1 MFNYTTQ
8 SQFILFAPGALDQ
21 MGSVVA
27 RFGLKRLLLITSPS
41 LEKGGQ
47 VERLAAALQPYL
59 LATFSRT
66 EAHVQDYQ
74 LAEVLALAQEHQIDG
89 VIGMGGGS
97 PIGLVKA
104 LSLTWES
111 QLRGQDEMRSIT
123 PLDAPLIP
131 VIAIPSTY
139 AGSEMTPVYGITH
152 RLADGSSRKITVRD
166 PKITPRAVIYD
177 PEITLTLPPNQ
188 TAGTGMNALAH
199 CFEAVYSVTKNP
211 LSTAAALVGLRAIH
225 RALPLCLQNGANLD
239 ARTEL
244 LMGAHLAGTSLA
256 TVDMALHHGLCHV
269 LGGTAGVPH
278 GVANTIMLPHVLRFN
293 QVAAASELAQAAEAM
308 GVSGVAAA
316 IEQVEWLASQTG
328 LPRRLRDVG
337 VAVEMLPRLA
347 EIAMSSATVHKNP
360 RPVTSVTE
368 LEELFAA
375 AW

>member
-1 MFNYTTQ
+1 MFNYSVQ
-8 SQFILFAPGALDQ
+8 GQHIIFAPGALDQ

-47 VERLAAALQPYL
+47 VERLAAALQPHL
-59 LATFSRT
+59 LSTFSRT

-74 LAEVLALAQEHQIDG
+74 LAEVLVLAQEHQIDG
-89 VIGMGGGS
+89 IIGMGGGS
-97 PIGLVKA
+97 PIGLAKA
-104 LSLTWES
+104 LSLAWES
-111 QLRGQDEMRSIT
+111 QLRGQEEVRSLT
-123 PLDAPLIP
+123 PLHAPLIP

-166 PKITPRAVIYD
+166 AKITPRIVIYD
-177 PEITLTLPPNQ
+177 PEITLTLPANQ

-199 CFEAVYSVTKNP
+199 CFEALYSVTKNP
-211 LSTAAALVGLRAIH
+211 LSSAAALAGLRAIH
-225 RALPLCLQNGANLD
+225 HALPLCLQDGTDLD
-239 ARTEL
+239 ARIEML
-244 LMGAHLAGTSLA
+244 LGAHLAGSSLA

-269 LGGTAGVPH
+269 LGGTAGVAH

-293 QVAAASELAQAAEAM
+293 QVAAADSLTQAAEAM
-308 GVSGVAAA
+308 GVKGVAAA
-316 IEQVEWLASQTG
+316 LEQVEWLAGQTG

-337 VAVEMLPRLA
+337 VTAEMLPQLA
-347 EIAMSSATVHKNP
+347 EMAMHSATVHKNP
-360 RPVTSVTE
+360 RPVRMVME